1 MSLWSAQQREWL
13 QALGH
18 PALALAGA
26 PEAAPPARQEP
37 QAVSAR
43 TDVEPR
49 ASAPERRP
57 ERPAER
63 ATTATPATPTT
74 PTTPTTPA
82 TPARSGD
89 DALLRAVLRAAG
101 RRPDAPPDEAVLNL
115 YDAATLRGYPAA
127 KRALWPL
134 LRSLRRGSR
143 R

>member
-26 PEAAPPARQEP
+26 PEAAPPARQDP
-37 QAVSAR
+37 RAVSAR

-49 ASAPERRP
+49 ASASERRP

-63 ATTATPATPTT
+63 ATTATT
-74 PTTPTTPA
+74 A

>member
-63 ATTATPATPTT
+63 ATTATT
-74 PTTPTTPA
+74 A

>member
-63 ATTATPATPTT
+63 ATTAATA
-74 PTTPTTPA
+74 TPA

>member
-57 ERPAER
+57 ERSAER
-63 ATTATPATPTT
+63 ATTAATA
-74 PTTPTTPA
+74 TPA

-101 RRPDAPPDEAVLNL
+101 RRPGDAPDEAVLAL
-115 YDAATLRGYPAA
+115 YDAAALRGYPAA

-134 LRSLRRGSR
+134 LRSLRRGPR
-143 R
+143 P

>member
-26 PEAAPPARQEP
+26 PEAAPPARQDP

-49 ASAPERRP
+49 ASASERRP

-63 ATTATPATPTT
+63 A
-74 PTTPTTPA
+74 TPA

>member
-18 PALALAGA
+18 PALALASAA
-26 PEAAPPARQEP
+26 PETAPTPRVEAPAARE
-37 QAVSAR
+37 
-43 TDVEPR
+43 ELR
-49 ASAPERRP
+49 APV
-57 ERPAER
+57 AER
-63 ATTATPATPTT
+63 APQRPIERPQPA
-74 PTTPTTPA
+74 A
-82 TPARSGD
+82 SARAD

-101 RRPDAPPDEAVLNL
+101 RRPDAAPDEAVLSL

-143 R
+143 P

>member
-18 PALALAGA
+18 PALALASAA
-26 PEAAPPARQEP
+26 PEAAPPSRPDTPAAHERARAEL
-37 QAVSAR
+37 
-43 TDVEPR
+43 R
-49 ASAPERRP
+49 APAAERAPERP
-57 ERPAER
+57 IER
-63 ATTATPATPTT
+63 AR
-74 PTTPTTPA
+74 PA
-82 TPARSGD
+82 TPARGGD

-101 RRPDAPPDEAVLNL
+101 RRADAAPDEAVLSL

-143 R
+143 P

>member
-18 PALALAGA
+18 PALALASTA
-26 PEAAPPARQEP
+26 PEAPPP
-37 QAVSAR
+37 
-43 TDVEPR
+43 PR
-49 ASAPERRP
+49 AEAPAAPERARAELRAPTAERAP
-57 ERPAER
+57 ERPVER
-63 ATTATPATPTT
+63 APTAA
-74 PTTPTTPA
+74 
-82 TPARSGD
+82 ARAD

-101 RRPDAPPDEAVLNL
+101 RRPDAAPDEAVLSL

-143 R
+143 P